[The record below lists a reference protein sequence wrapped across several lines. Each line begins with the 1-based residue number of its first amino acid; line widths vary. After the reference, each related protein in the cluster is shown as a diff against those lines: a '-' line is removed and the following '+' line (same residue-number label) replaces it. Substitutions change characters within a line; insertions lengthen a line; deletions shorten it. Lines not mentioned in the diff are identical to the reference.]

1 MKLGSRSTAQ
11 EALQGASLKDKT
23 VIITGASSGIGLET
37 AKAFSSAGAHV
48 VLAVRNVAAGE
59 AVAKTLPQSSDVRA
73 LDLSDLNSVRAFTKA
88 WGNRPLHFLINN
100 AGLMGLPPSKTPQG
114 FETQVGTNHLGHFL
128 LTTQLLPCLQPG
140 ARVVTV
146 SSRAHKR
153 ANRDRLLAGLEKK
166 PTPDYTPMGVYGDS
180 KLANALFTRALAKR
194 LPGGMAAFAVHPG
207 IVVTN
212 ITQGLRLPGI
222 IVSAFRTIGPMLF
235 KVASQGAATTVYA
248 ALSPELAGKSG
259 AYLADCAIAET
270 NADGSDLE
278 LAERV
283 WALSERAVAES

>member
-1 MKLGSRSTAQ
+1 VKLGSRSTAQ
-11 EALQGASLKDKT
+11 EALQGASLVGKT
-23 VIITGASSGIGLET
+23 VIITGASSGIGVET
-37 AKAFSSAGAHV
+37 AKALSSAGAHV

-59 AVAKTLPQSSDVRA
+59 AVAKTLASSSEVRA
-73 LDLSDLNSVRAFTKA
+73 LDLSDLNSVRAFAKA
-88 WGNRPLHFLINN
+88 WGARPVDLLINN

-114 FETQVGTNHLGHFL
+114 FETHIGTNHLGHFL

-153 ANRDRLLAGLEKK
+153 ATRERMLAGLQKK

-194 LPGGMAAFAVHPG
+194 LPAGMTAFAVHPG
-207 IVVTN
+207 TVVTN
-212 ITQGLRLPGI
+212 ITQGLRLPGL
-222 IVSAFRTIGPMLF
+222 IVWAFRAIGPFIF
-235 KVASQGAATTVYA
+235 KVAEQGASTTVYA
-248 ALSPELAGKSG
+248 ALAPELADKSG

-278 LAERV
+278 LAEQV